1 MQSIA
6 LGIKSFGLSGVCGAS
21 VFYDDPMNCSWI
33 KPNLVLGS
41 SPSFD
46 KDFQKLKSLNV
57 TAVLSLQTDED
68 RGDGGIE
75 GERMAANKGGL
86 VFASVPIEDFNA
98 AELRSCLPAG
108 VAALER
114 LLRQGHTVYVH
125 CTAGVNRSPTVVAAY
140 FHWCLGVELLQVLIQ
155 LHACRG
161 CLPDASAIH
170 DARRPDLSKQT
181 A

>member
-6 LGIKSFGLSGVCGAS
+6 LGIKSFGLSGVRGTS

-33 KPNLVLGS
+33 TPNLVLGS

-75 GERMAANKGGL
+75 GERIAANKGGL
-86 VFASVPIEDFNA
+86 VFASVPD
-98 AELRSCLPAG
+98 
-108 VAALER
+108 
-114 LLRQGHTVYVH
+114 
-125 CTAGVNRSPTVVAAY
+125 
-140 FHWCLGVELLQVLIQ
+140 
-155 LHACRG
+155 
-161 CLPDASAIH
+161 
-170 DARRPDLSKQT
+170 
-181 A
+181 

>member
-1 MQSIA
+1 
-6 LGIKSFGLSGVCGAS
+6 
-21 VFYDDPMNCSWI
+21 MNCSWI
-33 KPNLVLGS
+33 TPNLVLGS

-75 GERMAANKGGL
+75 GERIAANKGGL
-86 VFASVPIEDFNA
+86 VFASIPIEDFNA

-114 LLRQGHTVYVH
+114 LLGQGHTVYVH

-140 FHWCLGVELLQVLIQ
+140 FHWCLGSNSYKYSFSCMRVEV
-155 LHACRG
+155 ACRTRV
-161 CLPDASAIH
+161 PYTTPVVRIF
-170 DARRPDLSKQT
+170 RSKPPRVRELWI
-181 A
+181 AFR